1 MSAPQRVK
9 VEPGIWQRG
18 DVYEIT
24 FRDAQGKQRRRTVAG
39 GIIAARNELA
49 KEVAKRANGE
59 RMTADPRLRFGQ
71 AADAWL
77 AGPVAALRPNTIS
90 TYRGAVDGHLR
101 KRIGKR
107 RMDDLTPDDVARVV
121 AEMRAAGYSEWT
133 ISTTLMVCGQVFRHA
148 ARRMGWRGTSPTTLL
163 ERGERPHVSAT
174 AKRRIFRG
182 DELPRTIATA
192 REPFETMFVM
202 AAVTARRE
210 SEVLAVLWRE
220 VDLGDEPEIRFTHQV
235 DRKGRR
241 VPLKT
246 DGAGDTDLIA
256 PDPIPPALAAMLPAL
271 KRRSTH
277 SAPDD
282 FVFATRNGTAIN
294 QRNVLKALRAAM
306 KSATYDDGRPVF
318 PILHEVEADGKPVK
332 VPRNA
337 VPCFHSF
344 RHTAASQAFA
354 DGERVEEVAWLL
366 RHASANTTRSVYL
379 HEFRDAEV
387 KAQRRARMAARMAAW
402 SGNRPAKTDLALE
415 DKTTKPPICRQNATH
430 RNRPRPPR
438 PNKRVWGLNSIA
450 GSNPALSVHAADP
463 SPAR

>member
-1 MSAPQRVK
+1 MEVDPMSAPARVK
-9 VEPGIWQRG
+9 VELGIWQRG

-24 FRDAQGKQRRRTVAG
+24 FRDAQGKQRRRTVKG
-39 GIIAARNELA
+39 GITAARNELA

-59 RMTADPRLRFGQ
+59 RVTADPRLRFGQ
-71 AADAWL
+71 AANAWL
-77 AGPVAALRPNTIS
+77 AGPVATLRPNTIS
-90 TYRGAVDGHLR
+90 TYRGAVDSHLR

-107 RMDDLTPDDVARVV
+107 RMDDLTPDDIARVL

-133 ISTTLMVCGQVFRHA
+133 ISTALMVCGQVFRHA

-163 ERGERPHVSAT
+163 ERGERPHVSAA

-182 DELPRTIATA
+182 DELPRTIAAA
-192 REPFETMFVM
+192 REPFKTMFVM

-235 DRKGRR
+235 DRKGWR

-246 DGAGDTDLIA
+246 DRGGDADLIA
-256 PDPIPPALAAMLPAL
+256 PDPIPSALAAMLKEHKL
-271 KRRSTH
+271 RSAH
-277 SAPDD
+277 SGPDD

-294 QRNVLKALRAAM
+294 QRNVLKALREAM
-306 KSATYDDGRPVF
+306 KAARHDDGHPVF
-318 PILHEVEADGKPVK
+318 PILHELGANGRPVK
-332 VPRNA
+332 VPRNTL
-337 VPCFHSF
+337 PCFHSF

-379 HEFRDAEV
+379 HEIRDAET
-387 KAQRRARMAARMAAW
+387 KARRRARMAARMAAW
-402 SGNRPAKTDLALE
+402 SGNK
-415 DKTTKPPICRQNATH
+415 RQQTADT
-430 RNRPRPPR
+430 PRPESLDVQA
-438 PNKRVWGLNSIA
+438 KR
-450 GSNPALSVHAADP
+450 D
-463 SPAR
+463 R

>member
-1 MSAPQRVK
+1 MEVDPMTASQRVK

-24 FRDAQGKQRRRTVAG
+24 FRDTQGKQRRRTVRG
-39 GIIAARNELA
+39 GITAARNELA

-59 RMTADPRLRFGQ
+59 RVTADPRLRFDQ
-71 AADAWL
+71 AADEWL

-90 TYRGAVDGHLR
+90 TYRGAVEGHLR

-107 RMDDLTPDDVARVV
+107 RMDDLTPDDIARVV

-163 ERGERPHVSAT
+163 ERGERPHISAT

-182 DELPRTIATA
+182 DELPRTIAA
-192 REPFETMFVM
+192 GRQPFKTMFAM

-235 DRKGRR
+235 DRHGRR

-246 DGAGDTDLIA
+246 DGAGDADLIA
-256 PDPIPPALAAMLPAL
+256 PDPIPPALAAMLTEHKL
-271 KRRSTH
+271 RSPD
-277 SAPDD
+277 SGPDD

-306 KSATYDDGRPVF
+306 KAAAYDDGRPVF
-318 PILHEVEADGKPVK
+318 PVLHELDDNGKPVK

-379 HEFRDAEV
+379 HEIRDAEA

-402 SGNRPAKTDLALE
+402 GGNEPQQAGEALE
-415 DKTTKPPICRQNATH
+415 AETVVLQAFRDTPQQAE
-430 RNRPRPPR
+430 
-438 PNKRVWGLNSIA
+438 SA
-450 GSNPALSVHAADP
+450 QDE
-463 SPAR
+463 

>member
-1 MSAPQRVK
+1 MEVNPMSAPQRVK
-9 VEPGIWQRG
+9 VERGIWQRG
-18 DVYEIT
+18 DVYEIA
-24 FRDAQGKQRRRTVAG
+24 FRDAQGKQRRRTVGG
-39 GIIAARNELA
+39 GITAARNELA

-59 RMTADPRLRFGQ
+59 RVTADPRLRFGQ

-77 AGPVAALRPNTIS
+77 AGPVATLRPNTIS
-90 TYRGAVDGHLR
+90 TYKSAVDGHLR
-101 KRIGKR
+101 KRIGNR
-107 RMDDLTPDDVARVV
+107 RMDDLTPDDIARVV

-148 ARRMGWRGTSPTTLL
+148 ARRMGWRGQSPTTLL

-182 DELPRTIATA
+182 DELPRTIAAA
-192 REPFETMFVM
+192 REPYKTMFAT
-202 AAVTARRE
+202 AAITARRE
-210 SEVLAVLWRE
+210 SEVLAIVWGE

-246 DGAGDTDLIA
+246 DSSNDGDLIA
-256 PDPIPPALAAMLPAL
+256 PDPIPPALATMLHAL
-271 KRRSTH
+271 KQS
-277 SAPDD
+277 SALTSPDD

-294 QRNVLKALRAAM
+294 QRNVLKALRVAM
-306 KSATYDDGRPVF
+306 KAAHYDDGSAAF
-318 PILHEVEADGKPVK
+318 PILHEVDENEEPVP

-354 DGERVEEVAWLL
+354 EGERVEEVAWLL

-379 HEFRDAEV
+379 HEIRDAEA

-402 SGNRPAKTDLALE
+402 GGNELQQAGDSLKAEPVDLQAE
-415 DKTTKPPICRQNATH
+415 RNTGRQA
-430 RNRPRPPR
+430 
-438 PNKRVWGLNSIA
+438 A
-450 GSNPALSVHAADP
+450 G
-463 SPAR
+463 ARAE

>member
-1 MSAPQRVK
+1 MEADPMSDPVRVK
-9 VEPGIWQRG
+9 IEQGIWQRG
-18 DVYEIT
+18 GVYEIT
-24 FRDAQGKQRRRTVAG
+24 FRDAQGKQRRRTVEG
-39 GIIAARNELA
+39 GITAARNKLA

-59 RMTADPRLRFGQ
+59 RITADPRLRFGQ

-77 AGPVAALRPNTIS
+77 AGPVTTLRPNTIS
-90 TYRGAVDGHLR
+90 TYKGAVDGHLLPC
-101 KRIGKR
+101 IGQR
-107 RMDDLTPDDVARVV
+107 RMDDLTADDIARVV

-148 ARRMGWRGTSPTTLL
+148 ARRMGWRGQSPTMLL

-182 DELPRTIATA
+182 DELPRTIAAA
-192 REPFETMFVM
+192 REPYKTMFAT
-202 AAVTARRE
+202 AAITARRE
-210 SEVLAVLWRE
+210 SEVLAIVWGE

-246 DGAGDTDLIA
+246 DRSKDGDLIA
-256 PDPIPPALAAMLPAL
+256 PDPIPSALAAMLHAL
-271 KRRSTH
+271 KQ
-277 SAPDD
+277 SAAHTGPDD

-306 KSATYDDGRPVF
+306 KAARYDDGAPVF
-318 PILHEVEADGKPVK
+318 PILHAVDANNDPVP

-354 DGERVEEVAWLL
+354 EGERVEEVAWLL

-379 HEFRDAEV
+379 HEIHDAEA
-387 KAQRRARMAARMAAW
+387 KARRRARMAARMAAW
-402 SGNRPAKTDLALE
+402 SGSEPQQTAYTPKPEPVDLQAFRDTSQPAE
-415 DKTTKPPICRQNATH
+415 
-430 RNRPRPPR
+430 
-438 PNKRVWGLNSIA
+438 S
-450 GSNPALSVHAADP
+450 
-463 SPAR
+463 ARAE